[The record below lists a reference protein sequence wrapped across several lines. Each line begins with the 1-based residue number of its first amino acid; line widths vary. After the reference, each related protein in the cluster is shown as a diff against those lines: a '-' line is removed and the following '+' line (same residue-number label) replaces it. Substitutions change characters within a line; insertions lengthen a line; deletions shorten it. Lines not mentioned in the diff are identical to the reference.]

1 MGYYLCPRCGSK
13 DSYEGTDH
21 VLHEKQGRQVT
32 VDNGHGM
39 AMSRVEGGGTERL
52 ELTVIK
58 CRDCGETLGDKDF
71 RLTEEEIQAAEDEAK
86 LQEELGWKK
95 FQEANERLGKNF
107 IIFNKFIVLPLFI
120 ILISW
125 IIYDSLTK
133 N

>member
-13 DSYEGTDH
+13 DSYEGTEH

-71 RLTEEEIQAAEDEAK
+71 RLTEEEIQAAE
-86 LQEELGWKK
+86 EE
-95 FQEANERLGKNF
+95 ERLEKELRKKEVHESLERDKKYLRF
-107 IIFNKFIVLPLFI
+107 TVKFIVFPLFI
-120 ILISW
+120 ILILW
-125 IIYDSLTK
+125 MIYDSFT
-133 N
+133 

>member
-13 DSYEGTDH
+13 DSYEGTEH

-71 RLTEEEIQAAEDEAK
+71 RLTEEEIQAKAEAEDRRLAK
-86 LQEELGWKK
+86 
-95 FQEANERLGKNF
+95 
-107 IIFNKFIVLPLFI
+107 
-120 ILISW
+120 
-125 IIYDSLTK
+125 
-133 N
+133 

>member
-1 MGYYLCPRCGSK
+1 MGYYLCPRCGSR
-13 DSYEGTDH
+13 DSYEGTEH

-71 RLTEEEIQAAEDEAK
+71 RLTEEEIQAAEEEERLK
-86 LQEELGWKK
+86 EELREKE
-95 FQEANERLGKNF
+95 FQESNQRLDKYLG
-107 IIFNKFIVLPLFI
+107 IFNKFIVLPLFI

>member
-1 MGYYLCPRCGSK
+1 M
-13 DSYEGTDH
+13 
-21 VLHEKQGRQVT
+21 T

-71 RLTEEEIQAAEDEAK
+71 RLTEEEIQAAEEEERLK
-86 LQEELGWKK
+86 EELRKK
-95 FQEANERLGKNF
+95 EFQEANERLGKYF
-107 IIFNKFIVLPLFI
+107 GIFNKFIVLPLFI
-120 ILISW
+120 ILILW